1 MKKSLLM
8 MAAVPVL
15 SLGAGYGIGMLMKP
29 KPAEAALSVED
40 DGHADPAAQDEGHGS
55 GPADSHSAKP
65 AADHAADP
73 GVHGKVQDTP
83 HEALRATEEHADAG
97 VTMTDGKPRQPSL
110 SKARMVTDPKVVT
123 LGKMTIPVY
132 KPASVTYVVADF
144 GIAMSD
150 PQMATKYRIAENAT
164 RLRDAILTSMMAA
177 AEGPIL
183 TGSAIDSDK
192 LAARLKEDLQ
202 PQFAS
207 VEDVLFLTLFKQD
220 VPRS

>member
-8 MAAVPVL
+8 MAAVPAL
-15 SLGAGYGIGMLMKP
+15 SLGAGYGIGMVMKP

-40 DGHADPAAQDEGHGS
+40 DSHAAPAGHGES
-55 GPADSHSAKP
+55 PAKAE
-65 AADHAADP
+65 P
-73 GVHGKVQDTP
+73 GVHGKVEDTG
-83 HEALRATEEHADAG
+83 HEALRAAEDHADAG
-97 VTMTDGKPRQPSL
+97 EMMDHGKPRQPSL
-110 SKARMVTDPKVVT
+110 SKARVVTDPKVVA

-144 GIAMSD
+144 GVAMTD
-150 PQMATKYRIAENAT
+150 PQMATEYRIAENAT
-164 RLRDAILTSMMAA
+164 RLRDAILTSMMSAA
-177 AEGPIL
+177 QDPIL
-183 TGSAIDSDK
+183 AGSAIDSEK